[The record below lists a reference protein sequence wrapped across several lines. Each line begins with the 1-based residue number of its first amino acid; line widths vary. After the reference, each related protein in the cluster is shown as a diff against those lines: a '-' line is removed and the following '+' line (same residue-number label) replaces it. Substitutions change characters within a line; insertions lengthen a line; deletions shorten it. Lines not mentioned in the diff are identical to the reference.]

1 MLLAI
6 DVGNT
11 QTVLGLFDQA
21 EIVDSWRISTD
32 PRATSDQLA
41 LTIYG
46 LLDEKSVTGV
56 VACSTVPPIRREIVG
71 LLARHFGHVPTIVIG
86 PGVKTG
92 VPLHVD
98 NPREVGADRVVNSLA
113 AYERYGG
120 PAIVV
125 DFGTSTS
132 LDVVGPGGEFL
143 GGALAPGIEISVDAL
158 TERAAQLRMVELVA
172 PARAIG
178 KNTVSAVQSGVVFG
192 FAGLVD
198 GLVGR
203 IVEEL
208 GESYPAR
215 PRVIGTGGL
224 APLVIA
230 ASKTIEE
237 HDPDLTLHGLRLA
250 FERNAVPTKRT

>member
-11 QTVLGLFDQA
+11 QTVLGLFGA
-21 EIVDSWRISTD
+21 TELASSWRVRTD
-32 PRATSDQLA
+32 ARATSDELA
-41 LTIYG
+41 LTICG
-46 LLDEKSVTGV
+46 LLDERTVTGV
-56 VACSTVPPIRREIVG
+56 VACSTVPPVRREIVA
-71 LLARHFGHVPTIVIG
+71 LLARHFDHLPTVVIG

-98 NPREVGADRVVNSLA
+98 NPHEVGADRVVNTLA
-113 AYERYGG
+113 AFERYGG

-132 LDVVGPGGEFL
+132 LDVVGPDGEFL
-143 GGALAPGIEISVDAL
+143 GGALAPGIEISLDAL
-158 TERAAQLRMVELVA
+158 TERAAQLRMVELLE
-172 PARAIG
+172 PSRAIG
-178 KNTVSAVQSGVVFG
+178 KNTVTAVQSGVVFG

-198 GLVGR
+198 GLVDR
-203 IVEEL
+203 IIDEL
-208 GESYPAR
+208 AEQSPIR
-215 PRVIGTGGL
+215 PRVIATGGL

-230 ASKTIEE
+230 AARTVTD

-250 FERNAVPTKRT
+250 FDRN

>member
-41 LTIYG
+41 LTICG

-98 NPREVGADRVVNSLA
+98 NPHEVGADRVVNSLA

-132 LDVVGPGGEFL
+132 IDVVGRKGEFL

-158 TERAAQLRMVELVA
+158 AERAAQLRKVELVR
-172 PARAIG
+172 PRSVIG
-178 KNTVSAVQSGVVFG
+178 KNTVEAIQSGLVFG
-192 FAGLVD
+192 TAGEVD
-198 GLVGR
+198 GIVDR
-203 IVEEL
+203 IRGEL
-208 GESYPAR
+208 GGATSIA
-215 PRVIGTGGL
+215 TGGL
-224 APLVIA
+224 APVVIPHCR
-230 ASKTIEE
+230 TIDHHE
-237 HDPDLTLHGLRLA
+237 PFLTLEGLRLVHGK
-250 FERNAVPTKRT
+250 NVDD

>member
-11 QTVLGLFDQA
+11 QTVLGLFDGA
-21 EIVDSWRISTD
+21 EIVDSWRVSTD
-32 PRATSDQLA
+32 LRATSDELA
-41 LTIYG
+41 LTIFG
-46 LLDEKSVTGV
+46 LLDRRSVTEV
-56 VACSTVPPIRREIVG
+56 VACSTVPSIRREIVA
-71 LLARHFGHVPTIVIG
+71 LFARHFDQVPAVVIG
-86 PGVKTG
+86 PGVRTG

-98 NPREVGADRVVNSLA
+98 NPHEVGADRVVNSLA
-113 AYERYGG
+113 AFERYGG

-158 TERAAQLRMVELVA
+158 TERAAQLRMVELLA
-172 PARAIG
+172 PPRAIG

-203 IVEEL
+203 IIEEL
-208 GESYPAR
+208 AQSYSTR

-230 ASKTIEE
+230 VSRTIEE

-250 FERNAVPTKRT
+250 FERNAAPAKRS

>member
-11 QTVLGLFDQA
+11 QTVLGLFDQG
-21 EIVDSWRISTD
+21 EIAGSWRVRTD
-32 PRATSDQLA
+32 ARATSDELA
-41 LTIYG
+41 LTICG
-46 LLDEKSVTGV
+46 LLDEKSVSGV
-56 VACSTVPPIRREIVG
+56 VACSTVPSIRREIG
-71 LLARHFGHVPTIVIG
+71 LLLGRHFDHVPGIVIG
-86 PGVKTG
+86 PGVRTG

-98 NPREVGADRVVNSLA
+98 HPHEVGADRVVNTLA
-113 AYERYGG
+113 AYQRYGG

-158 TERAAQLRMVELVA
+158 IERAAQLRMVELLT

-178 KNTVSAVQSGVVFG
+178 KNTVTAVQSGVVFG

-198 GLVGR
+198 GLVRR
-203 IVEEL
+203 IVDEL
-208 GESYPAR
+208 AAQNPGR
-215 PRVIGTGGL
+215 PRVIATGGL
-224 APLVIA
+224 APLVID
-230 ASKTIEE
+230 ASLTITD

-250 FERNAVPTKRT
+250 FERN

>member
-11 QTVLGLFDQA
+11 QTVLGLFDRTQ
-21 EIVDSWRISTD
+21 IVHSWRVSTD
-32 PRATSDQLA
+32 PRATSDELA
-41 LTIYG
+41 LTICG

-56 VACSTVPPIRREIVG
+56 VACSTVPPVRREIVQM
-71 LLARHFGHVPTIVIG
+71 LDRNFTHLRSIVIG
-86 PGVKTG
+86 PGVRTG

-98 NPREVGADRVVNSLA
+98 NPHEVGADRVVNSLA
-113 AYERYGG
+113 AFERYGG

-132 LDVVGPGGEFL
+132 LDVVGPGGQFL

-158 TERAAQLRMVELVA
+158 TQRAAQLRMVELLA
-172 PARAIG
+172 PPRVIG
-178 KNTVSAVQSGVVFG
+178 KNTVTAVQSGVVYG

-203 IVEEL
+203 IIDEL
-208 GESYPAR
+208 AESFPTR

-230 ASKTIEE
+230 ASRMIQE

-250 FERNAVPTKRT
+250 FERN

>member
-11 QTVLGLFDQA
+11 QTVLGLFDRTQ
-21 EIVDSWRISTD
+21 IVHSWRVSTD
-32 PRATSDQLA
+32 PRATSDELA
-41 LTIYG
+41 LTICG

-56 VACSTVPPIRREIVG
+56 VACSTVPPVRREIVQM
-71 LLARHFGHVPTIVIG
+71 LDRNFTHLPSIVIG
-86 PGVKTG
+86 PGVRTG

-98 NPREVGADRVVNSLA
+98 NPHEVGADRVVNSLA
-113 AYERYGG
+113 AFERYGG

-132 LDVVGPGGEFL
+132 LDVVGPGGQFL

-158 TERAAQLRMVELVA
+158 TQRAAQLRMVELLA
-172 PARAIG
+172 PPRVIG
-178 KNTVSAVQSGVVFG
+178 KNTVTAVQSGVVYG

-203 IVEEL
+203 IIDEL
-208 GESYPAR
+208 AESFPTR

-230 ASKTIEE
+230 ASRMIQE

-250 FERNAVPTKRT
+250 FERN

>member
-1 MLLAI
+1 M
-6 DVGNT
+6 
-11 QTVLGLFDQA
+11 
-21 EIVDSWRISTD
+21 
-32 PRATSDQLA
+32 
-41 LTIYG
+41 
-46 LLDEKSVTGV
+46 
-56 VACSTVPPIRREIVG
+56 
-71 LLARHFGHVPTIVIG
+71 LARHFGHLPTIVIG
-86 PGVKTG
+86 PGVRTG

-98 NPREVGADRVVNSLA
+98 NPHEVGADRVVNSLA
-113 AYERYGG
+113 AFERYGG

-132 LDVVGPGGEFL
+132 LDVIGPDGEFL

-178 KNTVSAVQSGVVFG
+178 KNTVTAVQSGVVFG

-198 GLVGR
+198 GLVER
-203 IVEEL
+203 IIEEL
-208 GESYPAR
+208 GESYRAR